1 MNKAAWKEIGK
12 NSRNHAMNEMS
23 FNKQTLT
30 LNQDDAPTARHHT
43 PAAVYFHEIAIPV
56 LGT

>member
-12 NSRNHAMNEMS
+12 NSRYHAMNEMS

-30 LNQDDAPTARHHT
+30 LNQDDAHPGGI
-43 PAAVYFHEIAIPV
+43 FS
-56 LGT
+56 